1 MGKKIESFLQLSIVV
16 CIHKAVLFYYVLS
29 LMFNKLSSRQEA
41 NQIENRDEQRPP
53 QPQRHSFS
61 RSAPDNIV
69 IINNLTIING
79 GLDVANESLKMYTE
93 FMENVIRF
101 NMNAM
106 RVAWNPFLNL
116 SQPKLEN
123 KE

>member
-1 MGKKIESFLQLSIVV
+1 MTE
-16 CIHKAVLFYYVLS
+16 
-29 LMFNKLSSRQEA
+29 EA
-41 NQIENRDEQRPP
+41 NRIGNRDNQQPSQQ

-61 RSAPDNIV
+61 RSAPENIV

-79 GLDVANESLKMYTE
+79 LDIANESIRMYTE
-93 FMENVIRF
+93 FMENVKRF

-106 RVAWNPFLNL
+106 SMAWNNNPFLNL
-116 SQPKLEN
+116 TQPKLEN

>member
-1 MGKKIESFLQLSIVV
+1 MTE
-16 CIHKAVLFYYVLS
+16 
-29 LMFNKLSSRQEA
+29 ET
-41 NQIENRDEQRPP
+41 NQIGNKDEQ
-53 QPQRHSFS
+53 QPSQSQRHSFL
-61 RSAPDNIV
+61 RSAPENMV

-79 GLDVANESLKMYTE
+79 GLDVANESLRMYNE

-106 RVAWNPFLNL
+106 RMAWNSNPFLNL
-116 SQPKLEN
+116 TPQPKLEN

>member
-1 MGKKIESFLQLSIVV
+1 MT
-16 CIHKAVLFYYVLS
+16 
-29 LMFNKLSSRQEA
+29 EA
-41 NQIENRDEQRPP
+41 NQIENRDDQQPSQ

-61 RSAPDNIV
+61 RSAPENIV

-79 GLDVANESLKMYTE
+79 LADVANESVRMYTE
-93 FMENVIRF
+93 FMENIIRF

-106 RVAWNPFLNL
+106 SMAWNNNPFLNL
-116 SQPKLEN
+116 TQPKLEN

>member
-1 MGKKIESFLQLSIVV
+1 MTE
-16 CIHKAVLFYYVLS
+16 
-29 LMFNKLSSRQEA
+29 EA
-41 NQIENRDEQRPP
+41 NEIGNRDKQQLLQ

-61 RSAPDNIV
+61 RSALENIV

-79 GLDVANESLKMYTE
+79 LDVANESLRMYTE

-106 RVAWNPFLNL
+106 KMVWNNNNPFFNL
-116 SQPKLEN
+116 TQPKLEN